1 MFPLWL
7 TTVILLFFVWLLVVK
22 SDKHLLLLWKEK
34 KKKIYIY
41 IYTLNMYTTLNQVA
55 PPQPDWQ
62 VTNSRGNGL
71 IIWRNEGRL

>member
-7 TTVILLFFVWLLVVK
+7 ATVILLFFVWLLVVK
-22 SDKHLLLLWKEK
+22 SDKHLLLLWKK
-34 KKKIYIY
+34 KIYIYIY

-55 PPQPDWQ
+55 PPKPDWQ